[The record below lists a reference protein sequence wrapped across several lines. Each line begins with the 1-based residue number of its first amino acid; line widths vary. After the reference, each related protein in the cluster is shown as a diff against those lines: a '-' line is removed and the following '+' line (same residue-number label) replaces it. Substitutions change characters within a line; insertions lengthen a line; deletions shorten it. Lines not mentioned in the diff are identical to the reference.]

1 MAKNNA
7 LAAANSTDGF
17 LALQDF
23 NLSDVMSEELSG
35 LSVSFERIKIPIG
48 CGSFDGVTG
57 RGNPGGL
64 CRNCPYNEF
73 GSGENG
79 AKACK
84 NRRRLY
90 LLREGDVFPVILSL
104 PTGSL
109 KGFTRYLMRILPK
122 YKSSNAVVTRFT
134 LKKATSGTGVIYS
147 QAQFSVVR
155 ALTLEERTLIAAMT
169 EQVKAVSMNV
179 GYDAEDTIPPRVDPD
194 TGEII
199 EPLR

>member
-1 MAKNNA
+1 MPSPASATHDTTTPSPDNWPKIRKA
-7 LAAANSTDGF
+7 SVF
-17 LALQDF
+17 
-23 NLSDVMSEELSG
+23 G
-35 LSVSFERIKIPIG
+35 L
-48 CGSFDGVTG
+48 
-57 RGNPGGL
+57 
-64 CRNCPYNEF
+64 
-73 GSGENG
+73 
-79 AKACK
+79 
-84 NRRRLY
+84 
-90 LLREGDVFPVILSL
+90 
-104 PTGSL
+104 
-109 KGFTRYLMRILPK
+109 
-122 YKSSNAVVTRFT
+122 